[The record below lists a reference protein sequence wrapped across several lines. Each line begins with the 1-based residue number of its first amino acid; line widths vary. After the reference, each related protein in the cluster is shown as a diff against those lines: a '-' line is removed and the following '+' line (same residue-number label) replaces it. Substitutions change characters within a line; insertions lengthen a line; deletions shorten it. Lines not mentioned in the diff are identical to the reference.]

1 MAQTVL
7 EGDWVKVTFDGDG
20 TDSGEGNE
28 NLLVEALS
36 QNTARVSTRSVTL
49 NGDTDSG
56 THAECEI
63 SQNPKGPFIQFN
75 EETISYAAGEKLA
88 YVKGYSN
95 VSKIYIDEIAGGGVS
110 RNNIEEFVIT
120 PNNGEQYSGDFKPGM
135 EYAEVGLNYEVTYE
149 DDYGATE
156 GYAFSLVIDISGWD
170 RVSPIEITLNNS
182 TAAGET
188 YVEDYC
194 EIVNDI

>member
-49 NGDTDSG
+49 NGETDSG

-63 SQNPKGPFIQFN
+63 IQNPKGPFIQFN
-75 EETISYAAGEKLA
+75 EDTFLSEPGEKFV
-88 YVKGYSN
+88 YVIGHANTS
-95 VSKIYIDEIAGGGVS
+95 YIHVDEIVGGGIS
-110 RNNIEEFVIT
+110 ASNIAAAVIT
-120 PNNGEQYSGDFKPGM
+120 LHNGTPYTGTMDTDMVAATVSGSNITFD
-135 EYAEVGLNYEVTYE
+135 E
-149 DDYGATE
+149 DYGAE
-156 GYAFSLVIDISGWD
+156 DGYTFSIKLDVSGWD
-170 RVSPIEITLNNS
+170 RLSAIEITFDNFGA
-182 TAAGET
+182 TGET